1 MDRFFVQFYDGENIY
16 WMCLTEKELSKN
28 KLANDAYFMSS
39 LIDRLRRSGCDG
51 FIAKDMIERY
61 ENRFEGVK

>member
-1 MDRFFVQFYDGENIY
+1 MDRFFVQFYDGENIC